1 MSLTAKELHDKIKAF
16 QNAYYTQHAKAIMF
30 KNAQKLAIAQAVS
43 AQFDMPSLL
52 EASIFVVEGTYC
64 IYMDY
69 TLVKLY
75 ANPTNYAMIAGRII
89 AFVDQL
95 IATYGKYE
103 VHFNI
108 EGFTVSAAERYVEF
122 VRVYCAEC
130 NRIHNPHM
138 DRVNGAANLYTYHT
152 PVVMSNIMNIIMKL
166 ADPVLRQRFTYYN
179 KDVSEKLIQSLLN
192 PGKSTA

>member
-1 MSLTAKELHDKIKAF
+1 MSLTAKQLHDNIKAF
-16 QNAYYTQHAKAIMF
+16 QTEYFTQHAKAIMF

-43 AQFDMPSLL
+43 SRFDMASLL
-52 EASIFVVEGTYC
+52 EASIFVVEGTYR

-75 ANPTNYAMIAGRII
+75 ANPTNYIIIVGRII
-89 AFVDQL
+89 GFIDHL

-122 VRVYCAEC
+122 VRVFCAEC
-130 NRIHNPHM
+130 NRIPNTTM
-138 DRVNGAANLYTYHT
+138 DRVDGAVSLYTYYT
-152 PVVMSNIMNIIMKL
+152 PVVMSNIMTIIMKL
-166 ADPVLRQRFTYYN
+166 ADKALNHRFTYYN

-192 PGKSTA
+192 PDESTA